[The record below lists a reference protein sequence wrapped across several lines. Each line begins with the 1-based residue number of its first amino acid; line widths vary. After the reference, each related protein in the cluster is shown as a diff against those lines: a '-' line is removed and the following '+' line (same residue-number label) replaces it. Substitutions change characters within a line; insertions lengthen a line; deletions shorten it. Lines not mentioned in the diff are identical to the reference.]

1 MRLKNALAE
10 IEYGQAPGNFEH
22 VIVNDDLEVAFAQLC
37 AAIGLR
43 PPVNNRALI
52 FVKPHAVNPKV
63 GRSGPRRKAECV
75 TILCDGSAS
84 FVPCV
89 CWQWPATVR
98 WVTYLLGAEMP
109 VS

>member
-63 GRSGPRRKAECV
+63 GSVCGLAEYV
-75 TILCDGSAS
+75 TILCD
-84 FVPCV
+84 
-89 CWQWPATVR
+89 
-98 WVTYLLGAEMP
+98 
-109 VS
+109 

>member
-63 GRSGPRRKAECV
+63 RCGLYATYCATRALRAV
-75 TILCDGSAS
+75 
-84 FVPCV
+84 CV
-89 CWQWPATVR
+89 CSGRPLTVVR
-98 WVTYLLGAEMP
+98 ITHLGRTECP
-109 VS
+109 TVK